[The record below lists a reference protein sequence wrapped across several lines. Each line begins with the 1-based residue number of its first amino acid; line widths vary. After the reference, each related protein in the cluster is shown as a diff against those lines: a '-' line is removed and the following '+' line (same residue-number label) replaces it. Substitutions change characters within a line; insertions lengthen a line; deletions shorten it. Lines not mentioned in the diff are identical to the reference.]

1 MLEFLRGLLK
11 RKEEARAALV
21 TKADKSEDVVELRG
35 INTQMEV
42 LNGEILEL
50 RGQIETLEAE
60 ERAQINNEGQEA
72 RTNAVNGNEVAGA
85 ETRSFNPAT
94 NFNPVAGANFEK
106 RTEDTVDYE
115 KRGKDLVEK
124 RSVTVAA
131 SSILLPQH
139 QSTDIKGT
147 FNQVSS
153 LIDRVTI
160 KPLMG
165 GESYK
170 RAYVKGYGKADYT
183 AEGGTPTTTEPTFGY
198 ADINK
203 SKMAAY
209 AEDTEE
215 VEKLPA
221 AAYAQEVEKG
231 VRIALRKKSTAEILI
246 GDGSTNHLMG
256 IFNTTVIE
264 TSSDIEVAD
273 IDNTTLDEII
283 FSYGGDEEVEDAAV
297 LILNKKDLKAF
308 SQLRTND
315 GKKVHTI
322 VANGNTGTIDGVPY
336 IINSNCK
343 AISDATTLTDAYC
356 MAYGPLSNYE
366 LAVFSDV
373 DIKKSTDYKF
383 KEGMVAH
390 RGVTFIG
397 GNVAAH
403 NGFLRI
409 KKGA

>member
-1 MLEFLRGLLK
+1 MLKFLKDMLK
-11 RKEEARAALV
+11 KKEEARAALAA
-21 TKADKSEDVVELRG
+21 KADKSEDIAEVRSINIQMDALNSEITELR
-35 INTQMEV
+35 TQIDAVETEQRD
-42 LNGEILEL
+42 NG
-50 RGQIETLEAE
+50 QA
-60 ERAQINNEGQEA
+60 A
-72 RTNAVNGNEVAGA
+72 RTNAVNNSENPGA
-85 ETRSFNPAT
+85 ESRAFNPAT
-94 NFNPVAGANFEK
+94 NFNPVAGAILENRNEMS
-106 RTEDTVDYE
+106 VDYE
-115 KRGKDLVEK
+115 KRGKDLAEK
-124 RSVTVAA
+124 RSITVGA
-131 SSILLPQH
+131 STIILPQY
-139 QSTDIKGT
+139 QATDIKGT
-147 FNQVSS
+147 FNQVST
-153 LIDRVTI
+153 LIDRVTV

-183 AEGGTPTTTEPTFGY
+183 GEGEAPTTTEPVFGY

-203 SKMAAY
+203 SKMTAY

-231 VRIALRKKSTAEILI
+231 VRIALRKKGTAEILI
-246 GDGSTNHLMG
+246 GDGTTNHLMG
-256 IFNTTVIE
+256 IFNSTVIE
-264 TSSDIEVAD
+264 TSSDISIDV
-273 IDNTTLDEII
+273 IDNTSLDEII
-283 FSYGGDEEVEDAAV
+283 FSYGGAEDVEDAAV

-308 SQLRTND
+308 SQLRTSD

-343 AISDATTLTDAYC
+343 AISDSTTTTGQYC

-403 NGFLRI
+403 NGFLRV
-409 KKGA
+409 KK